1 MSDVSTPMMQQY
13 RRLKAQVPHGA
24 LMLFRLG
31 DFYEMFFD
39 DAKIASR
46 ALGLTLTQRNGV
58 PMCGIP
64 YHAAPPY
71 ISRLINAGHRVAICD
86 QMDTP
91 RPGQMV
97 RREVTQIISPGS
109 IVELE
114 SLDSRRANYLAS
126 VCPSDG
132 HFGFAFIDTS
142 TGDFRLT
149 ELSGDRQLADEIA
162 KIGPAEIVIPDGWDP
177 THGLAQS
184 PAPLSRHD
192 GWAFQFDSAFATVR
206 EHFQTQSLDGFGCSG
221 MPLAIGAAGGL
232 LHYVRNTLRRSLSH
246 VQALSVYNPTHY
258 MILDETT
265 RRALELVEPLRQGAP
280 RETTLL
286 GTLDRTC
293 TGMGARRLRDW
304 ILHPLLQQ
312 DHIVARQLAVGRV
325 AEDEF
330 PLESLRARLAEIP
343 DIERCT
349 GRLSQGSGGGRDL
362 LALAQGLQQ
371 IPEIRAML
379 GPPGAALID
388 SIRSDLDPLDP
399 VVGLINRAID
409 PGCPPHIRDGGVMA
423 DGYDPRLDEL
433 RSLARDSK
441 EWIARLQQQ
450 EQERTGIKSL
460 KIRFNSVFG
469 YFIEVS
475 HANAAAVPPDYHR
488 KQTTANTERFVTP
501 ELKDMEARITG
512 AEEKARALEQDLF
525 RKVRDEVL
533 VSTAAI
539 QQNADRIAAL
549 DAIASLAHVA
559 RARDYRPP
567 EILADPCVDITD
579 GRHPVLEHLSL
590 DERFVPN
597 DTSLNPSSRLIILT
611 GPNMAGKSTYLRQVA
626 LLVLMAHVGSFI
638 PARAARIGLV
648 DRIFTRV
655 GASDDLSRGQSTF
668 MVEMNETANI
678 LHNATAHSLVVLDEI
693 GRGTSTF
700 DGLSIAWAVAEFLHD
715 RIGALALFATH
726 YHETSRLARELKAS
740 KMMNVAVREWND
752 QVVFLR
758 KIVEGATD
766 KSYGIQVARLAGLP
780 KEVLDRAKALLRQLE
795 EGQIAADSLAEHA
808 TPMESHP
815 KKHRKNARRQSQTDQ
830 MDLFAAS

>member
-1 MSDVSTPMMQQY
+1 MTADASTPMMQQY

-31 DFYEMFFD
+31 DFYEMFFE
-39 DAKIASR
+39 DAKTGAR

-58 PMCGIP
+58 PMCGLP
-64 YHAAPPY
+64 FHAATPY

-86 QMDTP
+86 QMETP
-91 RPGQMV
+91 KPGQMV
-97 RREVTQIISPGS
+97 RREITQIISPGS
-109 IVELE
+109 VVELE
-114 SLDSRRANYLAS
+114 SLDSRRANYLAA
-126 VCPSDG
+126 VCPADG
-132 HFGFAFIDTS
+132 RFGFAFVDTS

-149 ELSGDRQLADEIA
+149 ELPDERHLADELA
-162 KIGPAEIVIPDGWDP
+162 KIAPAEIVIPDGWDP
-177 THGLAQS
+177 AAALAGGR
-184 PAPLSRHD
+184 AALSRHD
-192 GWAFQFDSAFATVR
+192 GWAFQFDSAFATLR
-206 EHFQTQSLDGFGCSG
+206 EHFHTQSLDGFGCAE

-232 LHYVRNTLRRSLSH
+232 LHYVRNTLRRALAH
-246 VQALSVYNPTHY
+246 VQALSVYNPTHF

-265 RRALELVEPLRQGAP
+265 RRALELVEPLRHGAA
-280 RETTLL
+280 RDITLL

-312 DHIVARQLAVGRV
+312 DHIVARQLAIGRL

-343 DIERCT
+343 DIERGT
-349 GRLSQGSGGGRDL
+349 GRLSQGSGSGRDL
-362 LALAQGLQQ
+362 LALAHGLGQ
-371 IPEIRAML
+371 IPAVRDML
-379 GPPGAALID
+379 GPPGAKLID
-388 SIRSDLDPLDP
+388 SIRDDLDPLEP
-399 VVGLINRAID
+399 VVTLVARAID
-409 PGCPPHIRDGGVMA
+409 PACPPHMREGGVIA
-423 DGYDPRLDEL
+423 DGFDPTLDEL

-450 EQERTGIKSL
+450 EQERTGIRSL

-475 HANAAAVPPDYHR
+475 HANAAGVPPDYHR

-501 ELKDMEARITG
+501 ELKEMEARITG
-512 AEEKARALEQDLF
+512 AEDKARALEQDLF

-533 VSTAAI
+533 SHTASI
-539 QQNADRIAAL
+539 QQDADRIAAL
-549 DAIASLAHVA
+549 DALASLAHVA
-559 RARDYRPP
+559 RARDYRRP
-567 EILADPCVDITD
+567 EMLPEPCIEIAD
-579 GRHPVLEHLSL
+579 GRHPVLEHLNL

-597 DTSLNPSSRLIILT
+597 DTALGPSCRLIILT

-626 LLVLMAHVGSFI
+626 LLTLMAHVGSFI
-638 PARAARIGLV
+638 PARSARIGLV

-678 LHNATAHSLVVLDEI
+678 LHNATDRSLVVLDEI

-700 DGLSIAWAVAEFLHD
+700 DGLSIAWAVAEHLHD
-715 RIGALALFATH
+715 RIGALTLFATH
-726 YHETSRLARELKAS
+726 YHETSRLAKELRAS

-780 KEVLDRAKALLRQLE
+780 KEVLDRAKGLLRQLE
-795 EGQIAADSLAEHA
+795 EGQIAADSLAENPA
-808 TPMESHP
+808 PANGPE
-815 KKHRKNARRQSQTDQ
+815 KKRRKGARRPTQAGQ
-830 MDLFAAS
+830 MDLFTG

>member
-1 MSDVSTPMMQQY
+1 MMQQY
-13 RRLKAQVPHGA
+13 QRLKAQVPHGA

-39 DAKIASR
+39 DAKTGAR
-46 ALGLTLTQRNGV
+46 VLGLTLTQRNGV
-58 PMCGIP
+58 PMCGLP
-64 YHAAPPY
+64 YHAATPY
-71 ISRLINAGHRVAICD
+71 ISRLINAGHRVAVCD
-86 QMDTP
+86 QMETP

-97 RREVTQIISPGS
+97 RREITQIISPGS
-109 IVELE
+109 VVELE

-126 VCPSDG
+126 VCPADG
-132 HFGFAFIDTS
+132 RFGFAFLDTS

-149 ELSGDRQLADEIA
+149 ELPDARHLADELA
-162 KIGPAEIVIPDGWDP
+162 KIAPAEIVIPDGWDP
-177 THGLAQS
+177 DAALANGR
-184 PAPLSRHD
+184 APLSRHD
-192 GWAFQFDSAFATVR
+192 GWAFQFDAAFASLR
-206 EHFQTQSLDGFGCSG
+206 EHFHTQSLDGFGCAE

-232 LHYVRNTLRRSLSH
+232 LHYVRNTLRRSLAH
-246 VQALSVYNPTHY
+246 VQALSVYNPTHF

-265 RRALELVEPLRQGAP
+265 RRALELTEPLRHGTP

-312 DHIVARQLAVGRV
+312 DHIVARQSAIGRL

-330 PLESLRARLAEIP
+330 PLESLRARLGEIP
-343 DIERCT
+343 DIERGT

-362 LALAQGLQQ
+362 LALAHGLGQ
-371 IPEIRAML
+371 IPAIREML
-379 GPPGAALID
+379 ATPGAKLID
-388 SIRSDLDPLDP
+388 SIRDDLDTLEP
-399 VVGLINRAID
+399 VVSLIARAID
-409 PGCPPHIRDGGVMA
+409 PACPPHLRDGGVIA
-423 DGYDPRLDEL
+423 DGYDPPLDEL

-441 EWIARLQQQ
+441 DWIARLQQQ
-450 EQERTGIKSL
+450 EQERTGIRSL

-475 HANAAAVPPDYHR
+475 HANAASVPPDYHR

-501 ELKDMEARITG
+501 ELKEMEARITG
-512 AEEKARALEQDLF
+512 AEEKARALEADLF
-525 RKVRDEVL
+525 RKIRDEVL
-533 VSTAAI
+533 AHTSAI

-549 DAIASLAHVA
+549 DALASLAHVA
-559 RARDYRPP
+559 RARDYRRP
-567 EILADPCVDITD
+567 EILAEPCIEIGD

-597 DTSLNPSSRLIILT
+597 DTALSPSSRLIILT

-626 LLVLMAHVGSFI
+626 LLALMAHVGSFI
-638 PARAARIGLV
+638 PARSARIGLI

-678 LHNATAHSLVVLDEI
+678 LHNATERSLVVLDEI

-700 DGLSIAWAVAEFLHD
+700 DGLSIAWAVAEHLHD
-715 RIGALALFATH
+715 RIGALTLFATH
-726 YHETSRLARELKAS
+726 YHETSRLARELRAS

-780 KEVLDRAKALLRQLE
+780 KEVLDRAKGLLRQLE
-795 EGQIAADSLAEHA
+795 EGQIAADALAETSA
-808 TPMESHP
+808 PAEARP
-815 KKHRKNARRQSQTDQ
+815 KKRRKGARRNATGGQ
-830 MDLFAAS
+830 MDLFAD